1 MYKDIKMMEM
11 NGDMKML
18 DEKKHTEV
26 FKGTSKQEYLEIHVL
41 VIK

>member
-1 MYKDIKMMEM
+1 MEM

-18 DEKKHTEV
+18 NEKKCTEV
-26 FKGTSKQEYLEIHVL
+26 FKGTSKEQYLEMHVW